1 LTKLTLSYAFY
12 VFDAYGT
19 LFDVHSA
26 VARHRA
32 AVGPQADR
40 LTDIWRTKQLEYTWV
55 RSLMGAYVDFREV
68 TAQALDFAAARCGGI
83 SGSTRAALLAAYET
97 LDAYPDVLPALRAL
111 REQGAKTA
119 ILSNGTPAML
129 AAAVNASGLAPQLD
143 ACLSVDSLRI
153 FKTAPQ
159 VYELVTR
166 HFNCAPQDVSFQSS
180 NRWDVAAAA
189 KFGFR
194 AVWIN
199 RTGQPDEYADFAP
212 ALVLR
217 DLAALANESLS

>member
-1 LTKLTLSYAFY
+1 MALNFPLY

-40 LTDIWRTKQLEYTWV
+40 LTELWRMKQLEYTWV
-55 RSLMGAYVDFREV
+55 RSLMGAYQDFRGL
-68 TAQALDFAAARCGGI
+68 TADALDHAAARCGGI
-83 SGSTRAALLAAYET
+83 SPQTRAALLDAYER
-97 LDAYPDVLPALRAL
+97 LDAYPDVLPALQAL
-111 REQGAKTA
+111 KAGGCAVA

-129 AAAVNASGLAPQLD
+129 AAAVQSAGLAPCID
-143 ACLSVDSLRI
+143 AILSVDSLRV

-159 VYELVTR
+159 VYALVEAR
-166 HFNCAPQDVSFQSS
+166 FGLAPAQVSFQSS
-180 NRWDVAAAA
+180 NRWDVAGAVNY
-189 KFGFR
+189 GFR

-199 RTGQPDEYADFAP
+199 RTGQPDEYADLP
-212 ALVLR
+212 PTRILSG
-217 DLAALANESLS
+217 LATLTGENT